1 MQILLWD
8 HLSVSNLS
16 VYIAVIYLP
25 IIYLATICDLSVCL
39 STYISIYHASIIYG
53 GSAHFYNYVTN
64 IFKLF
69 YIHSKYYW
77 NYSGNYLI

>member
-16 VYIAVIYLP
+16 VYISVIYLP
-25 IIYLATICDLSVCL
+25 IIYLATICDLSVYL
-39 STYISIYHASIIYG
+39 PTYHASIIYG
-53 GSAHFYNYVTN
+53 GSAYFYNYVTD

-77 NYSGNYLI
+77 NYPGNYLI